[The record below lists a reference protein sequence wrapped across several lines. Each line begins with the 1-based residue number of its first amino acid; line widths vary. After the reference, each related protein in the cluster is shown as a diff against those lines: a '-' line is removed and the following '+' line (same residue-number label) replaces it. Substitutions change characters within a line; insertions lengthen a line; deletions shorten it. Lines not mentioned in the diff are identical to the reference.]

1 MPTNKSKELVITDA
15 ELKEV
20 EDPVMA
26 AALMLKE
33 LRRMNDRLD
42 TIDWKTWEM
51 MKKISPESN
60 KPGR

>member
-1 MPTNKSKELVITDA
+1 MSDKSKKKELVITEK
-15 ELKEV
+15 ELQEV

-42 TIDWKTWEM
+42 TIDWKSWEM

-60 KPGR
+60 GQ